1 METTAPKVK
10 RPVGR
15 PKKKR
20 PVGRPKKVNEIKKE
34 LKDFSFDNTLLKFDV
49 QYLEE
54 EIRGYR
60 IIISYLERQL
70 GLNQTQT
77 DEE

>member
-1 METTAPKVK
+1 MKKKTTTEQKV
-10 RPVGR
+10 
-15 PKKKR
+15 KR

-34 LKDFSFDNTLLKFDV
+34 PKDFLFDNAVLKFDV